1 MKMAP
6 KILITATELHLL
18 QFWTEHIKAFIDDG
32 YSVDLICSEVG
43 GKLEK
48 LKSRLSECGNPHL
61 KVVSLCR
68 NPLSPKNLKGYRQ
81 LKRYFAENHYDAVIT
96 NEPVMGMMTR
106 LAAASSRKAHGTRV
120 IYMVHGFHFWKGAPV
135 LNWAI
140 FYPLEKFAARFTDAI
155 ITINNEDYEFAKSH
169 FKKVRVLHS
178 NGIGV
183 NLGSN
188 AFDAD
193 IRRKKRESLGLKN
206 GDFAVFCVSELT
218 ERKNLFFALNII
230 KKLVNESR
238 NVVKFFIRGKG
249 PLQDKLQKYIDDN
262 SLGEN
267 VVLMGYGDDIREM
280 DCAADAFL
288 LTSFQ
293 EGLPVAV
300 LEAMSCGLPC
310 VVSDIRGSSD
320 LFAFGGEGIACS
332 LASPQDFVQ
341 ALGDIMKSKNDFS
354 RAEAIR
360 KNMQVLE
367 SYSMQSIY
375 SFLKEAVEAEIAGV

>member
-1 MKMAP
+1 MPP

-18 QFWTEHIKAFIDDG
+18 QFWTEHINAFINEG
-32 YSVDLICSEVG
+32 YSVDLICSDVG
-43 GKLEK
+43 GKLEN
-48 LKSRLSECGNPHL
+48 LRSRLAQCGNPRL
-61 KVVSLCR
+61 KVVDLCR
-68 NPLSPKNLKGYRQ
+68 SPLSPKNLKGFCR
-81 LKRYFAENHYDAVIT
+81 LKRHFAENRYDAVLT

-106 LAAASSRKAHGTRV
+106 LAAKSARKKYGTKV
-120 IYMVHGFHFWKGAPV
+120 IYMVHGFHFWKGAPA
-135 LNWAI
+135 LNWAL
-140 FYPLEKFAARFTDAI
+140 FYPLEKFASRFTDAI

-169 FKKVRVLHS
+169 FKKPRVLRS

-183 NLGSN
+183 NLGGY

-193 IRRKKRESLGLKN
+193 IRREKRESLGLKN

-218 ERKNLFFALNII
+218 ERKNLLFALNVI
-230 KKLVNESR
+230 KGLVNESR
-238 NVVKFFIRGKG
+238 NVVKFFVRGKG

-267 VVLMGYGDDIREM
+267 VRLMGYGNDIHEM

-288 LTSFQ
+288 LTSLQ

-332 LASPQDFVQ
+332 LNSQHDFVQ
-341 ALGDIMKSKNDFS
+341 ALGDIMNNKNDFS
-354 RAEAIR
+354 RAEAVR

-367 SYSMQSIY
+367 SYSMQSVH
-375 SFLKEAVEAEIAGV
+375 SFLKETVDAGIAGV